1 MSEIKQKSRVGVDAV
16 KQKGRAGVDT
26 VRATIK
32 KKTPTSLPTRSLF
45 VHTPRTWYG
54 SKIKVPK
61 DKEIGGTHVLLQR
74 MGTSGH

>member
-45 VHTPRTWYG
+45 VHTPRTWYQR
-54 SKIKVPK
+54 IKM
-61 DKEIGGTHVLLQR
+61 IGGTHILLQR

>member
-45 VHTPRTWYG
+45 VHTPRT
-54 SKIKVPK
+54 
-61 DKEIGGTHVLLQR
+61 
-74 MGTSGH
+74 